1 MTTIKASSGGH
12 HATSFTDLMASL
24 LVIFV
29 LLFVASVNNAAA
41 KGKTVQDELLAELKK
56 KLSAIGLSQD
66 QIHRD
71 ERDKNAIV
79 IIMPDSLLFSRGSPD
94 VRPGGQEA
102 LRSLM
107 PLLAGVLC
115 EPPMRQNIQTVVVE
129 GHTDTTWADARVSA
143 EARRDLNLA
152 LSQSRSMEVV
162 KVSLGALDVP
172 ARRGCFRS
180 LLSASGR
187 GQEEPLSNAAG
198 DDARQRRV
206 VFKIRV
212 TTDVAREILEGVHR
226 DSGEVGATTGDAP

>member
-1 MTTIKASSGGH
+1 MSATNGGGH

-29 LLFVASVNNAAA
+29 LLFVANANNAAA

-56 KLSAIGLSQD
+56 KLSSIGWSQD
-66 QIHRD
+66 AIRRD

-79 IIMPDSLLFSRGSPD
+79 VIMPDSLLFGRGSPI
-94 VRPGGQEA
+94 VRPGGQQE
-102 LRSLM
+102 LKELM

-115 EPPMRQNIQTVVVE
+115 ESPMRENIQTVVVE
-129 GHTDTTWADARVSA
+129 GHTDTTWADPGVSA

-162 KVSLGALDVP
+162 KVSLGALEDP
-172 ARRGCFRS
+172 GRRGCFRS

-187 GQEEPLSNAAG
+187 GQEEALSNVPG

-206 VFKIRV
+206 VYKIRV
-212 TTDVAREILEGVHR
+212 ATDVAHEILVGVQR
-226 DSGEVGATTGDAP
+226 NRPSAGTIAGDAP